1 MRNIPLSNALGR
13 VHCVARLN
21 QRVEGW
27 LLLDTGATST
37 LLYRSVAERAQV
49 QRLFQHRQVFILG
62 KGSFSAEV
70 GVLRRLELAGGRYVL
85 NDLEVVIVE
94 DTAEQDE
101 IGILGMNAIAQF
113 GRFVLTDTRLTLYGK
128 SLPTERFA
136 PLPTKFTHG
145 NRRILVRLRMG
156 AGESIL
162 FDWDTGSDTT
172 IISPNILPAQ
182 LHRRQG
188 RREKVPRSEITVSQT
203 DAAGTEQRTL
213 EAEYWWRFPSV
224 RLGAIELNPFPV
236 FEFGKPTHLW
246 SNSYG
251 LLGSPLLTEFEVLH
265 DFSKQQLY
273 MRRYRQNLAGT
284 YGLMLTLHETPT
296 GLGWKAFL
304 NFPTEVVGRLPA
316 ESGVELLAVNDIPV
330 SRWETIPLI
339 RHLLFPPARRRCK
352 IRYRANGKVAEAVLQ
367 AVGVPYIGVPP
378 QLLGIVQ
385 VPKAEVGLG
394 RTPER
399 RVLLLKLS
407 PRLRGVRGAQRQL
420 NVRYVEHRWRFD

>member
-1 MRNIPLSNALGR
+1 
-13 VHCVARLN
+13 
-21 QRVEGW
+21 
-27 LLLDTGATST
+27 
-37 LLYRSVAERAQV
+37 
-49 QRLFQHRQVFILG
+49 
-62 KGSFSAEV
+62 
-70 GVLRRLELAGGRYVL
+70 LELSEAGWEARNVRI
-85 NDLEVVIVE
+85 IVADDSLKFKE
-94 DTAEQDE
+94 DAL
-101 IGILGMNAIAQF
+101 GILGLDILTQLGMFLLDNKRLKILSPNHTVES
-113 GRFVLTDTRLTLYGK
+113 RFIRIDARFDSHRRGIYVPLRLGTA
-128 SLPTERFA
+128 LPIHF
-136 PLPTKFTHG
+136 L
-145 NRRILVRLRMG
+145 
-156 AGESIL
+156 
-162 FDWDTGSDTT
+162 WDTGSDTT

-188 RREKVPRSEITVSQT
+188 RREKVPRAEITVSQT

-265 DFSKQQLY
+265 DFRKQQLCV
-273 MRRYRQNLAGT
+273 RQYRQNLAGT

-296 GLGWKAFL
+296 GLSWKALL

-352 IRYRANGKVAEAVLQ
+352 IRYRVNGKVAEVVLQ

-399 RVLLLKLS
+399 RVLVLKLS

-420 NVRYVEHRWRFD
+420 NVRYVEHAWRFD